1 MPNENETKG
10 ELIWLE
16 KYVQIFVCNV
26 SYPGYRPDKYT
37 WKISREVRL
46 KKLMLEKLERGLRF

>member
-46 KKLMLEKLERGLRF
+46 KKLMLEKLERD